1 MPLCATEVLRP
12 FSSYEQTYSNSTRIR
27 NEFIYIVRGSS
38 LPPNDI
44 YSFSR
49 AALTNSLKFYYQVSV
64 AVILVLGRVLTG
76 VPKPVTASQPA

>member
-1 MPLCATEVLRP
+1 M
-12 FSSYEQTYSNSTRIR
+12 N
-27 NEFIYIVRGSS
+27 FIYTVQDSS

-49 AALTNSLKFYYQVSV
+49 AALTNSLKFYYRVS
-64 AVILVLGRVLTG
+64 AAIALVLGKVLTG